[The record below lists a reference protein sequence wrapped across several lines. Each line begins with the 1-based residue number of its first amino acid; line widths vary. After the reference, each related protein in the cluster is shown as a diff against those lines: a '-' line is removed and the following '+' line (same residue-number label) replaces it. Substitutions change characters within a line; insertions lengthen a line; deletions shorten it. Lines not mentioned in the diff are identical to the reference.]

1 MKSNMYTFAPKAHLM
16 LRTVFVSLLMIFIGA
31 SQVSAQ
37 TTASGKTIRG
47 VVKSTEDNEPV
58 PGTNIYLKSAS
69 SVGTFS
75 DGNGQ
80 FEFPRQLKSG
90 DIVVFSFLGLTTTE
104 YVVTDESAGL
114 ISIMMAPDPIQMVD
128 EILVE
133 GKEPVRRSAI
143 AKFLRRGRK

>member
-1 MKSNMYTFAPKAHLM
+1 MKSNMYTLSLKAAL
-16 LRTVFVSLLMIFIGA
+16 VSLFVIFISA

-37 TTASGKTIRG
+37 TATPGKTIRG
-47 VVKSTEDNEPV
+47 IVKSTEDNEPV

-80 FEFPRQLKSG
+80 FEFPRQLKNG
-90 DIVVFSFLGLTTTE
+90 DVVVFSFLGLTTTE
-104 YVVTDESAGL
+104 YIVTDESPGL
-114 ISIMMAPDPIQMVD
+114 VSIMMAPDPIQMVD

-133 GKEPVRRSAI
+133 GKEPVRRSAF
-143 AKFLRRGRK
+143 AKLLRKGKI